1 MKTQTLACLRR
12 GLTWAVIALALVAA
26 PVNGALAQTYR
37 FSVPELQMQVFV
49 QPDGNVRIQY
59 DITFANSQFADPI
72 DIVDIGMPHSGY
84 NRRNMTAS
92 VNGNPLTDIRDS
104 EFVTPGVEVHLDN
117 FAIQP
122 GDTGVLRFEFIM
134 PRLLYEDVTRPGY
147 VSLQI
152 TPTWF
157 GSEFV
162 QGTTNLQ
169 IAIHML
175 PGIRPDEVLSQDRP
189 FTDKALFQDR
199 AVVVWQVPQHRLTGP
214 YRVAA
219 SFPNRG
225 ITTGIV
231 RQNVLDLAVKWM
243 EDNPEAGL
251 MVGTL
256 VIGLFALAFFRFSGG
271 TGLSVFVLLAG
282 GLIFLMALTGYATLC
297 LVPGMVAL
305 VIANEFFLHRRK
317 REYRPA
323 IAQVEGGGIKRGLTA
338 PEAAVL
344 LELPLGRILGLVLF
358 GLLKKGM
365 LVQMRET
372 PLTVKLADEF
382 RAPPQTKRT
391 DHRLAAAQKKG
402 IVLHTYEHAFLDV
415 IESAAAP
422 AVVEK
427 LDFGKAMKGLL
438 DGVAARMRGF
448 DLSDTQDYYRRI
460 VSRATTEAQSLGDVK
475 MREQAL
481 DRNLE
486 WIMMD
491 RNFPTVLNAP
501 GLPYRP
507 IWMRPVLTSTGTG
520 AGMARPAFGTAGAPA
535 PSAGGKSSVG
545 DVAAGFAGWAENT
558 MGNLASAILPG
569 SLGAPGGGFVNLS
582 GADKVTGDIFEALA
596 KSSAESGSR
605 SGGGGGG
612 RSCACACA
620 GCACACACAGGGR

>member
-1 MKTQTLACLRR
+1 MKTQTLARLGR
-12 GLTWAVIALALVAA
+12 GLALAALALMLLTA
-26 PVNGALAQTYR
+26 PARSALAQTYR

-59 DITFANSQFADPI
+59 DITFANSEFADPI

-84 NRRNMTAS
+84 DRRNMTAS
-92 VNGNPLTDIRDS
+92 VDGNPLNDIRDS
-104 EFVTPGVEVHLDN
+104 EFVTPGVEVHLDE

-122 GDTGVLRFEFIM
+122 GETGTLRLTFTM
-134 PRLLYEDVTRPGY
+134 PRLIYSDVTRAGY

-157 GSEFV
+157 GDEFV

-175 PGIRPDEVLSQDRP
+175 PGIQPDEVLSQDRP
-189 FTDKALFQDR
+189 FTDKALFDDR
-199 AVVVWQVPQHRLTGP
+199 AVVLWQVPQHRLTGP

-225 ITTGIV
+225 LTAGIV
-231 RQNVLDLAVKWM
+231 QQNVLDLAVKWM
-243 EDNPEAGL
+243 EDNPAAGFL
-251 MVGTL
+251 VGTL
-256 VIGLFALAFFRFSGG
+256 VVGLFALAFFRFSGG
-271 TGLSVFVLLAG
+271 TGLSVFVLLAA
-282 GLIFLMALTGYATLC
+282 GLVFVMFVTGYATLC
-297 LVPGMVAL
+297 LAPGMVAL
-305 VIANEFFLHRRK
+305 VIANEFFLRRRK

-338 PEAAVL
+338 PEAAAL
-344 LELPLGRILGLVLF
+344 LELPLGRVLGLVLF
-358 GLLKKGM
+358 GLLKKGV
-365 LVQMRET
+365 LTQVKDT
-372 PLTVKLADEF
+372 PLTVQLADDF
-382 RAPPQTKRT
+382 RAPPQTKRAE
-391 DHRLAAAQKKG
+391 HRLAAAQKKG
-402 IVLHTYEHAFLDV
+402 IVIHEFEQPFLDV
-415 IESAAAP
+415 IETAPAP
-422 AVVEK
+422 AVVER
-427 LDFGKAMKGLL
+427 LDFGRAMKGLL
-438 DGVAARMRGF
+438 DGVAARLKGF

-460 VSRATTEAQSLGDVK
+460 VSRATTEAQSFGDVK
-475 MREQAL
+475 MREQAI

-507 IWMRPVLTSTGTG
+507 IWVRPIFTGTG
-520 AGMARPAFGTAGAPA
+520 VGTGMARPSLGSGQPA
-535 PSAGGKSSVG
+535 AGGKSSVG

-558 MGNLASAILPG
+558 MGGLAGAILPG
-569 SLGAPGGGFVNLS
+569 SLKAPGAGGGFVNLS

-596 KSSAESGSR
+596 KASAESGK
-605 SGGGGGG
+605 SGGRSGGGG